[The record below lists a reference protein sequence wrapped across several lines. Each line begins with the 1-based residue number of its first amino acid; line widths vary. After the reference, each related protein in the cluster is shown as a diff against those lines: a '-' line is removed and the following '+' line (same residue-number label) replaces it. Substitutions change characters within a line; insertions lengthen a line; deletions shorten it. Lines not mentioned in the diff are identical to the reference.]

1 MLVLPALAALIAG
14 VAEEAYQW
22 FLPARVG
29 ELRDVWLNGVAILC
43 GVLASNALA
52 PPAAFAGWTR
62 DATRRTCRMLA
73 VAVVALAAFVHVVH
87 LGVDIRD
94 GDVSFASRYSAEDL
108 TRIPT
113 IGAHAGAPIR
123 HWLGPPACRAKTSS
137 SPKACS
143 TCRPATRRGRPAMSC
158 VRRAQNGIL
167 ERHFAVVLDTPSYV
181 ARQGHRWLPAQRA
194 DAEARVQAA
203 PRAPFTSEAY
213 PYPIFTWPPLA
224 LWGVALG
231 AAAGLRWLGRSA
243 RW

>member
-1 MLVLPALAALIAG
+1 M
-14 VAEEAYQW
+14 
-22 FLPARVG
+22 
-29 ELRDVWLNGVAILC
+29 
-43 GVLASNALA
+43 
-52 PPAAFAGWTR
+52 
-62 DATRRTCRMLA
+62 
-73 VAVVALAAFVHVVH
+73 VALAAFVHVVH

-94 GDVSFASRYSAEDL
+94 GDVSFASRYTAEDL
-108 TRIPT
+108 AR
-113 IGAHAGAPIR
+113 ASDDRRAR
-123 HWLGPPACRAKTSS
+123 WRSDPPLA
-137 SPKACS
+137 
-143 TCRPATRRGRPAMSC
+143 RPARLSREDQFMTEGLQHVQARNTAWTAGDV
-158 VRRAQNGIL
+158 VRAWHENGIL